1 MLFEDTF
8 EVTAVNPD
16 GKKFDRVTRI
26 VCRGENYDMALT
38 LDYNS
43 QIYRLP
49 LSCKFLLVLARTLNL
64 DGSLDVNEYSQDGL
78 PSLMDNY
85 EYVMHGKVFK
95 VTQPAVKDA
104 KMSVTPHTGGG
115 DRGRGVRGWV
125 TVSGRVTHYY
135 CVRC

>member
-16 GKKFDRVTRI
+16 GKKFDKVTRL
-26 VCRGENYDMALT
+26 VCRGENYDMALV

-49 LSCKFLLVLARTLNL
+49 LSCKFLLVLARTLSL
-64 DGSLDVNEYSQDGL
+64 DGSLDANEYNQDGL

-95 VTQPAVKDA
+95 VTQAPVKDA
-104 KMSVTPHTGGG
+104 KMSDAHRSSRVRTG
-115 DRGRGVRGWV
+115 DL
-125 TVSGRVTHYY
+125 RVEA
-135 CVRC
+135 VD

>member
-26 VCRGENYDMALT
+26 VCRGENYDMALV

-49 LSCKFLLVLARTLNL
+49 LQCKFLLLLARTLNL
-64 DGSLDVNEYSQDGL
+64 GRQPGRQRVQPGR
-78 PSLMDNY
+78 
-85 EYVMHGKVFK
+85 
-95 VTQPAVKDA
+95 PAVAHGQLRVRHARQGVQSHAGAGEGRKDV
-104 KMSVTPHTGGG
+104 SRTQHTQAAAVW
-115 DRGRGVRGWV
+115 RRRM
-125 TVSGRVTHYY
+125 RL
-135 CVRC
+135 